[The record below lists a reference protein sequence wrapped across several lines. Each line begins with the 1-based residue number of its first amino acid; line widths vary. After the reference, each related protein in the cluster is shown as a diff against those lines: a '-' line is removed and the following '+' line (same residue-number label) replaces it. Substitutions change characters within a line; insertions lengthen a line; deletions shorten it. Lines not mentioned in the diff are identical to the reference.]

1 MSTDSTSSVGPANAA
16 SPANRAGTGRFVWPG
31 AKPALLALGWLC
43 VGLGM
48 IGVVIPGM
56 PTTIFLI
63 VALWAFSKS
72 SDRFHNWLYHH
83 PRFGPS
89 LRNWSAYRVI
99 PVRAKVFAVALM
111 LASWLIVTLFVA
123 DGWITP
129 SVLGAILLGVAAYI
143 LTRADKPPAPA
154 VNQPES
160 T

>member
-1 MSTDSTSSVGPANAA
+1 
-16 SPANRAGTGRFVWPG
+16 
-31 AKPALLALGWLC
+31 
-43 VGLGM
+43 M

-72 SDRFHNWLYHH
+72 SDRFHDWLYNH

-89 LRNWSAYRVI
+89 LRNWSSYRVI
-99 PVRAKVFAVALM
+99 PVRAKIFAVGLM

-123 DGWITP
+123 DSWIIP
-129 SVLGAILLGVAAYI
+129 SVLGTILLGVAAYI
-143 LTRADKPPAPA
+143 VTRADKPPVPS
-154 VNQPES
+154 VSQPES